1 MHQTK
6 NKTEAMMYQ
15 RNIRQHGDALT
26 LLRSLPDPC
35 TPLIFF
41 DPQHRDNLDYLK
53 YGNEGARQRGRSK
66 LPQMSGEYV
75 VACGHELARL
85 LFPTGHLLWWMNAY
99 QIGKCLHG
107 RIEGII
113 NTLQCVDLIAWDNE
127 HPGNG
132 YRARRRGDY
141 LVVFQKK
148 PTRAKGVWSRSPSI
162 PDRWVERIVH
172 PRSQHPHIKPIGL
185 ISYLIEVLTK
195 PGDLVVDP
203 AAGSFVVMQAARELR
218 RDFIGCDLAMPAPV
232 VSARPATSASVA
244 LLTFS

>member
-1 MHQTK
+1 
-6 NKTEAMMYQ
+6 MYQ
-15 RNIRQHGDALT
+15 RNIRHHGDALT
-26 LLRSLPDPC
+26 LLQSLSDCC
-35 TPLIFF
+35 TPLVFF

-66 LPQMSGEYV
+66 LPQMSGEHV
-75 VACGHELARL
+75 VACGHELARA
-85 LFPTGHLLWWMNAY
+85 LFPAGHLLWWMNAY

-107 RIEGII
+107 RIEEII
-113 NTLQCVDLIAWDNE
+113 DTLQCVDLIAWDNE
-127 HPGNG
+127 RPGNG

-141 LVVFQKK
+141 LGVCQKK

-195 PGDLVVDP
+195 QGDLVVDP
-203 AAGSFVVMQAARELR
+203 AAGSFVAMQAAMELGR
-218 RDFIGCDLAMPAPV
+218 NFIGCDLAIPIPASQS
-232 VSARPATSASVA
+232 VSPRPETNASAA
-244 LLTFS
+244 LLTIQ